1 MLPLCPLVRPGT
13 GQQGKKRIR
22 IRVRVRVRVSVGV
35 MLVSRKFVR
44 ICTLLK

>member
-22 IRVRVRVRVSVGV
+22 IRVRVSVGV

>member
-22 IRVRVRVRVSVGV
+22 IRVRVRVSVGV